1 MYLVLVEE
9 FVNQWIS
16 SVNARFVMLDPLG
29 SKFPQYVMSLRF
41 ESVSLLS
48 SSWPVLCDVPR
59 PCRGVVGP
67 MDFFLK
73 NRGGGSRI
81 ASLSPPV
88 VVEAHQGCFHIPL
101 RGVVTG

>member
-67 MDFFLK
+67 MDFFFL
-73 NRGGGSRI
+73 SRT
-81 ASLSPPV
+81 V
-88 VVEAHQGCFHIPL
+88 VVVPGL
-101 RGVVTG
+101 RRLVLRWWRRLIKDVSISR